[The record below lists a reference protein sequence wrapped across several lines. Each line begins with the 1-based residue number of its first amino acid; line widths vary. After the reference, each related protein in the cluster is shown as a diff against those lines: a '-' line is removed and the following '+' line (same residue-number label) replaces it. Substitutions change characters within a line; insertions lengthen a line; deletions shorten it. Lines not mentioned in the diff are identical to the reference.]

1 MKFSKQ
7 LEELFTTHRKIKL
20 IDLNS
25 LFGEK
30 SFAFAFILLMMTAA
44 LPLPTGGITHFF
56 EIVTALLALELII
69 GRNRIWLPKRWENHK
84 INSPKPGKG
93 MGRLVG
99 FVRFFER
106 FSRPRGHFIA
116 KHHVFVRF
124 VGLFVLVLTT
134 AAFLAP
140 PFSGLDTLPALGV
153 VVLSLGLILDD
164 LLVVIIGMLIGLAG
178 IAVIFALSGLV
189 VNGLH
194 GLCVGI
200 QLGICR
206 G

>member
-7 LEELFTTHRKIKL
+7 LEQLFVIHRKIKL
-20 IDLNS
+20 MDLNS

-56 EIVTALLALELII
+56 EIVAALLALELIV
-69 GRNRIWLPKRWENHK
+69 GRDRIWLPKRWENRK

-116 KHHVFVRF
+116 KHHLFVRF
-124 VGLFVLVLTT
+124 IGLYVLILTGF
-134 AAFLAP
+134 AFFSP

-164 LLVVIIGMLIGLAG
+164 LLVVVIGMTIGLIG
-178 IAVIFALSGLV
+178 AVITLTISNLVISGAHNLCIAYL
-189 VNGLH
+189 NGF
-194 GLCVGI
+194 CK
-200 QLGICR
+200 
-206 G
+206 